1 MTIDMSVMEGVFGA
15 RPTMK
20 NAAKPHLK
28 AARPFEMPIAVWQGR
43 RPDGDR
49 TELRRPHLWKWV
61 YTVNV
66 HTSEKRPP
74 S

>member
-1 MTIDMSVMEGVFGA
+1 MAFNMSVMEGVFGA

-20 NAAKPHLK
+20 NAVKPYPK
-28 AARPFEMPIAVWQGR
+28 AARPFGMTIAVRQRR

-49 TELRRPHLWKWV
+49 TALRRPHLWKWV
-61 YTVNV
+61 YTVEV
-66 HTSEKRPP
+66 HTSEKRLP